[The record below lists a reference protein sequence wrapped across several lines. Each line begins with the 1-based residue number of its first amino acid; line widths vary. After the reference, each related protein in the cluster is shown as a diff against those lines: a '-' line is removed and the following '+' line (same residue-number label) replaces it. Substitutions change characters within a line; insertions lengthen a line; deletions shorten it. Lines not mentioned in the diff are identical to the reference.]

1 MNKFGDGLTTL
12 LMLALGLGCLNMVVH
27 GLMEGVVGGGN
38 GATFPFASKPIKFV
52 LIELFWTGFGLLLL
66 FGAWRGASRQTAEA
80 DDERDDDDEDTRPA
94 RLAAKPLAAHSAEV
108 PTQRASIPAGT
119 PSPNLARTFPPVH
132 AVPLASASNLNNKP
146 AAPPLLELHTS
157 RFYAV
162 LVMVL
167 FTAFILSTVY
177 TALALANVFGWAL
190 AGLLIAPTML
200 AYLMI
205 MVQCVRNFFW
215 EGPVL
220 VFDQFGITNYR
231 KGGHLIPWTQV
242 DAARLDARYSSSY
255 LLLRFRHA
263 SDVHAHFGKSRWLE
277 AIGMHLFY
285 KGFEG
290 RVKLTTLV
298 FTRSTVLQTAQGFI
312 RYSRR

>member
-1 MNKFGDGLTTL
+1 MNKYGDGLVTL

-27 GLMEGVVGGGN
+27 GLMDGVVGGGH
-38 GATFPFASKPIKFV
+38 GATFAFASKPIKFV

-66 FGAWRGASRQTAEA
+66 FGAWRGLSRQTAEA
-80 DDERDDDDEDTRPA
+80 DDERDDPAESDDDEDTRPV
-94 RLAAKPLAAHSAEV
+94 RLAAKPFADPPAPFASTPRLNTSPVTA
-108 PTQRASIPAGT
+108 TQKATA
-119 PSPNLARTFPPVH
+119 PP
-132 AVPLASASNLNNKP
+132 PLALD
-146 AAPPLLELHTS
+146 TS

-167 FTAFILSTVY
+167 FTVFIMSTIY
-177 TALALANVFGWAL
+177 TALALATVFGWAL

-200 AYLMI
+200 AYLMT
-205 MVQCVRNFFW
+205 MAQCIRNFCW
-215 EGPVL
+215 KGPVL

-231 KGGHLIPWTQV
+231 KGGHMIPWTQV
-242 DAARLDARYSSSY
+242 DAARIDARYSSSY
-255 LLLRFRHA
+255 LILRFRHA

-290 RVKLTTLV
+290 RVKLTSLV
-298 FTRSTVLQTAQGFI
+298 FTRSTVLKTAQGFI